1 MHREL
6 KLSELMIVLF
16 LFFLAGVGVY
26 YYVNT
31 LERNKLR
38 LQLYP
43 IQAQIEQYALQ
54 CNENSPTW
62 LAQLLKQTTL
72 SHRAPNTQVAYLS
85 PQGQLFHCQSGYLGL
100 PLLSAKV
107 NENTRFRYASV
118 TKLWTS
124 DAVLDLIK
132 QNKFRSEE
140 RRVGKECRS
149 RWSVYDEKK

>member
-1 MHREL
+1 MRSEL

-43 IQAQIEQYALQ
+43 LQAKIEQHAWQ
-54 CNENSPTW
+54 CSDNSPTW
-62 LAQLLKQTTL
+62 LTQLLKQTTL
-72 SHRAPNTQVAYLS
+72 LHRAPNTQIAYFS
-85 PQGQLFHCQSGYLGL
+85 PQGQLYHCESGYLGL
-100 PLLSAKV
+100 PLFSARV

-118 TKLWTS
+118 SKLWTS
-124 DAVLDLIK
+124 DAV
-132 QNKFRSEE
+132 
-140 RRVGKECRS
+140 
-149 RWSVYDEKK
+149 